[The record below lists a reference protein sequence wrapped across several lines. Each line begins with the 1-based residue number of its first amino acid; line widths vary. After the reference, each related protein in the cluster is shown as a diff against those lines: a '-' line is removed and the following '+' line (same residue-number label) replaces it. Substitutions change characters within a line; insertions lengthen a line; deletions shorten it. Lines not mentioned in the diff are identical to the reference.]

1 MLLKDDG
8 YVCKV
13 DMNNIVHKCQQ
24 CGHQLNIFV
33 HVHGSVSEGK
43 IEKKVSERT
52 QRGGEAASEPLGVPT
67 QRNKFILTQEQID
80 NVFKT
85 IDLGIVLQGQ
95 KGIARL
101 VWKDLIPENTYI
113 IKDKSRYNATYVN
126 EDGNEVTD
134 RGFTK
139 LIEMIF
145 MSVKKYVTEICLKNE
160 NIKNVLDL
168 ENDLCKSFN
177 SILQMRNNPAP
188 FCKELV
194 QNL

>member
-1 MLLKDDG
+1 MMDIF
-8 YVCKV
+8 VNS
-13 DMNNIVHKCQQ
+13 MNNIVHNCQQ
-24 CGHQLNIFV
+24 CGNQLNIYV
-33 HVHGSVSEGK
+33 HVHETGQMRH
-43 IEKKVSERT
+43 EKKVTSREPKPVQTPKRSNPSIKK
-52 QRGGEAASEPLGVPT
+52 GGGAKKL
-67 QRNKFILTQEQID
+67 ILTQEQID
-80 NVFKT
+80 SVFKT

-101 VWKDLIPENTYI
+101 VWKDLIPEDTYI
-113 IKDKSRYNATYVN
+113 IKDKSRYNATYVDK
-126 EDGNEVTD
+126 DGNEVSD

-145 MSVKKYVTEICLKNE
+145 MSVKKYVTEICLKDE

-177 SILQMRNNPAP
+177 SILQMRNNPSQ